1 MNLIYSILI
10 GKFNF
15 ITPISFMIMGILIS
29 AIAFTVRYTIYIK
42 RKKYY
47 ADSKDFSAAEGVK

>member
-1 MNLIYSILI
+1 MNLIYSILT

-15 ITPISFMIMGILIS
+15 ITPISFMIIGILIS
-29 AIAFTVRYTIYIK
+29 AIAFTVRYTTYTK

-47 ADSKDFSAAEGVK
+47 TDSKDLSAAKGVK